1 MKKRLLALILC
12 LALVPVCASGESVE
26 DSLIVGMLST
36 RTTQLMPLEPR
47 ERDMMSLYALMYE
60 SLVTLDDNGM
70 PQPLLCESWTETG
83 GGKTWT
89 FILRENLTFSDGT
102 PLTAYDVAASGQYLL
117 DLANNEEAAD
127 NGFYANIKYLVSSF
141 NARDE
146 RTLEV
151 KAKRAYYGL
160 LYAMTFPVVP
170 QSQVGMAN
178 PVGSGPYVVEQFEP
192 SNYMLLGVNRQ
203 WWQTLP
209 QVQEIMVTFFTNS
222 KDMITAYEY
231 GRVDTVFTRSV
242 AAAQYRSGNN
252 SLSIKYSTRQMEV
265 LLLNHRTSSFPLD
278 SLNVRKAIR
287 YAINKALIAQNVYMG
302 MTMAADTP
310 YAADN
315 WLYLDQESTYVYNPD
330 KARELLA
337 ADGWEDLDGNGILN
351 KVVDGVS
358 KNLRLSLYVYEDPEN
373 DVRFEAA
380 NLIADMLKEVGIDAH
395 VEQVSYQTFADPE
408 GKKQNDAFD
417 ILKSGNFDMFLC
429 AFQMDVVPDYGFML
443 TPGNTHNFIRY
454 NSTAMKDLIADLRER
469 EDQAG
474 FAYTSQAIQQQFTE
488 DVPFITLFYRA
499 GAILTRK
506 MFTTVRSIREFEL
519 LRGIEAFGR

>member
-1 MKKRLLALILC
+1 MTKRIFCLVLC
-12 LALVPVCASGESVE
+12 LVLMPVWALGQSVE

-36 RTTQLMPLEPR
+36 RTTQLTPLEPQ
-47 ERDMMSLYALMYE
+47 ERDMMSLYALVYE
-60 SLVTLDDNGM
+60 SLVVIDDNGI
-70 PQPLLCESWTETG
+70 PQPLLCENWTETG

-89 FILRENLTFSDGT
+89 FTIRENLTFSDGT
-102 PLTAYDVAASGQYLL
+102 PLTAYDVAASGQYIL
-117 DLANNEEAAD
+117 DLANNQD
-127 NGFYANIKYLVSSF
+127 GRDPGFYANIKYLVSSF

-146 RTLEV
+146 HTLEV
-151 KAKRAYYGL
+151 KAKRAYYGV
-160 LYAMTFPVVP
+160 LYSLTFPVVP
-170 QSQVGMAN
+170 KDQVGMAN
-178 PVGSGPYVVEQFEP
+178 PIGSGPYKVAQFEP
-192 SNYMLLGVNRQ
+192 SNFMQLSVNEL

-209 QVQEIMVTFFTNS
+209 QVKEIMVSFYTNS

-252 SLSIKYSTRQMEV
+252 SLSIKYSTRQLEV
-265 LLLNHRTSSFPLD
+265 LLLNHRTGSFPLD

-287 YAINKALIAQNVYMG
+287 YAINKDLIAQNVYMG
-302 MTMAADTP
+302 MTLDADTP
-310 YAADN
+310 YSPDT
-315 WLYLDQESTYVYNPD
+315 WLYYDQESTYVYNPD

-337 ADGWEDLDGNGILN
+337 AEGWEDLDGNGILN
-351 KVVDGVS
+351 KVVDGQS

-373 DVRFEAA
+373 DVRFETA
-380 NLIADMLKEVGIDAH
+380 NLIADMLREVGIDAH
-395 VEQVSYQTFADPE
+395 VEQVSYKTYADPE
-408 GKKQNDAFD
+408 GNKINDAFD
-417 ILKSGNFDMFLC
+417 YLKAGTFDMFLC

-443 TPGNTHNFIRY
+443 TSGNTHNFIRY
-454 NSTAMKDLIADLRER
+454 SSTPMADLIKELREK

-474 FAYTSQAIQQQFTE
+474 FAYSSQAIQQQFTQ
-488 DVPFITLFYRA
+488 DVPFIALFYRT

>member
-1 MKKRLLALILC
+1 MLKRILSIILC
-12 LALVPVCASGESVE
+12 LALLPVCSLAESVE

-36 RTTQLMPLEPR
+36 RTTELTPLEPK
-47 ERDMMSLYALMYE
+47 ERDIMSLYALMYE
-60 SLVTLDDNGM
+60 SLVVIDDNGI
-70 PQPLLCESWTETG
+70 PQPHLCESWTETG

-89 FILRENLTFSDGT
+89 FTLRENLTFSDGT
-102 PLTAYDVAASGQYLL
+102 PLTAHDVAASGQYIL
-117 DLANNEEAAD
+117 DLANNADAAD

-141 NARDE
+141 KARDE
-146 RTLEV
+146 RTVEV
-151 KAKRAYYGL
+151 KAKRQYYGI

-178 PVGSGPYVVEQFEP
+178 PVGSGPYVMTGFEP
-192 SNYMLLGVNRQ
+192 SSFMLLNANEN
-203 WWQTLP
+203 WWQTTP
-209 QVQEIMVTFFTNS
+209 QVKEITVTFYTNN

-242 AAAQYRSGNN
+242 AAAQYRSGNT
-252 SLSIKYSTRQMEV
+252 SLSIKYSTRQLEV
-265 LLLNHRTSSFPLD
+265 LLLSHRERSFPLD

-287 YAINKALIAQNVYMG
+287 YAINKELISQNVYMG
-302 MTMAADTP
+302 MTLDADTT
-310 YAADN
+310 YQSDN
-315 WLYLDQESTYVYNPD
+315 WLYYDQESTYVYNPD

-351 KVVDGVS
+351 KVVDGES
-358 KNLRLSLYVYEDPEN
+358 KNLRLSLYVYEDPDN
-373 DVRFEAA
+373 DVRYETA
-380 NLIADMLKEVGIDAH
+380 NMIADMLLEVGIDAH
-395 VEQVSYQTFADPE
+395 VEQVSYQTVPDAE
-408 GKKQNDAFD
+408 GKKEPDAFD
-417 ILKSGNFDMFLC
+417 VLKNGNFDMFLC

-443 TPGNTHNFIRY
+443 TTGNTHNFIRY
-454 NSTAMKDLIADLRER
+454 NSSPMNDLIAQLREK

-474 FAYTSQAIQQQFTE
+474 FAYASQAIQQQFTQ
-488 DVPFITLFYRA
+488 DVPFISLFYRA